1 MTSEKNTALLRN
13 AEISQQM
20 ELVKQDMRRQE
31 QDMKELLDKLATLE
45 REYLLLKE
53 SKNMEEKLNSS
64 IVELEEQLSEKNK
77 VVSLYSLYSIW
88 LIYCYFA
95 DYKNVAI
102 ETGRPEKNPATRI
115 KNTERV

>member
-31 QDMKELLDKLATLE
+31 QDVKELLDKLATLE
-45 REYLLLKE
+45 RENLVLKE

-64 IVELEEQLSEKNK
+64 LVELEEQLSEKNK
-77 VVSLYSLYSIW
+77 VVSLDA
-88 LIYCYFA
+88 F
-95 DYKNVAI
+95 V
-102 ETGRPEKNPATRI
+102 
-115 KNTERV
+115 

>member
-1 MTSEKNTALLRN
+1 MNRVTSEKNTALLRN

-45 REYLLLKE
+45 RENLVLKE

-64 IVELEEQLSEKNK
+64 LVEMEEQLSEKNK
-77 VVSLYSLYSIW
+77 VVSLDALYS
-88 LIYCYFA
+88 F
-95 DYKNVAI
+95 
-102 ETGRPEKNPATRI
+102 
-115 KNTERV
+115 

>member
-1 MTSEKNTALLRN
+1 MNRVTSEKNTALLRN

-45 REYLLLKE
+45 RENLVLKE

-64 IVELEEQLSEKNK
+64 LVELEEQLSEKNK
-77 VVSLYSLYSIW
+77 VVLLDVLYS
-88 LIYCYFA
+88 F
-95 DYKNVAI
+95 
-102 ETGRPEKNPATRI
+102 
-115 KNTERV
+115 

>member
-1 MTSEKNTALLRN
+1 MNRVTSEKNTALLRN

-45 REYLLLKE
+45 RENLVLKE

-64 IVELEEQLSEKNK
+64 LVELEEQLSEKNK
-77 VVSLYSLYSIW
+77 VVSLDALYS
-88 LIYCYFA
+88 F
-95 DYKNVAI
+95 
-102 ETGRPEKNPATRI
+102 
-115 KNTERV
+115 